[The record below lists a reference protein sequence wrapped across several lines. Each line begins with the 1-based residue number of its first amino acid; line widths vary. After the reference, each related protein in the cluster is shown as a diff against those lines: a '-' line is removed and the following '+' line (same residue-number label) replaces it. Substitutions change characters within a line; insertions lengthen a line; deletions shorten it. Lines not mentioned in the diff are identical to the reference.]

1 MAESLLWVLF
11 FRSGNVLNANPSDLG
26 IECVNY
32 DRVAL
37 LNLTIFEGPGLPS
50 HGLQTS
56 TSP

>member
-11 FRSGNVLNANPSDLG
+11 FRSRNVLNVKPSDLG

-32 DRVAL
+32 DRIVL
-37 LNLTIFEGPGLPS
+37 LNLTFFEGPGFPS